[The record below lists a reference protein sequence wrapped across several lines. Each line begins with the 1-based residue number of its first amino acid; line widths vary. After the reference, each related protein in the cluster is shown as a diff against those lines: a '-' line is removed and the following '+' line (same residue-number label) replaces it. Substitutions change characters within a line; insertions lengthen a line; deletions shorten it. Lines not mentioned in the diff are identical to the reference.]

1 MTAYF
6 VTSTGADI
14 GKTFVT
20 AGLIRHLRGEGR
32 PATALKPLV
41 SGYDSSVVETSDPAV
56 LLRAMGR
63 SVTADEIAAIAP
75 FRFRAPLSPDL
86 AAAREGRSVDFDALL
101 GFSRDAVAAH
111 DGTLLI
117 EGVGGIMVPLDANR
131 TVLDWMAALGVPV
144 ILVVGGYLGTISHT
158 LTALDVMAQR
168 ALRVASIVVSEKDND
183 TVPLDETVASIAR
196 FSGGAEVIGLPRL
209 PAGLTQ
215 HPAFGRIAERL

>member
-86 AAAREGRSVDFDALL
+86 AAARRLATRQISPGGPDGAARGVLCY
-101 GFSRDAVAAH
+101 RRAVTRRTAQSAA
-111 DGTLLI
+111 
-117 EGVGGIMVPLDANR
+117 
-131 TVLDWMAALGVPV
+131 
-144 ILVVGGYLGTISHT
+144 
-158 LTALDVMAQR
+158 
-168 ALRVASIVVSEKDND
+168 
-183 TVPLDETVASIAR
+183 
-196 FSGGAEVIGLPRL
+196 
-209 PAGLTQ
+209 
-215 HPAFGRIAERL
+215 